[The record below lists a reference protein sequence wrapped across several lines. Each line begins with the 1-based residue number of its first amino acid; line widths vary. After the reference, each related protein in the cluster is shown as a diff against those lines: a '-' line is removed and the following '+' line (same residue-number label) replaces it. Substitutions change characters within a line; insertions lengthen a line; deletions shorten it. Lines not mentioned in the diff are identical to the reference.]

1 MPTAAQKRAKKKYD
15 DTHMAYQSIK
25 ISKELLA
32 EFRAVVAAR
41 GDKVNT
47 VLKQAMIDYI
57 AANSATAP
65 PQDN

>member
-15 DTHMAYQSIK
+15 ETHMAYQSIK

-47 VLKQAMIDYI
+47 VLKQAMVDYI
-57 AANSATAP
+57 AANSTTTP

>member
-15 DTHMAYQSIK
+15 DMYMAYQSIK
-25 ISKELLA
+25 VNKELLA

-57 AANSATAP
+57 AANSTTTP